1 MTAQLSSIRQKMEKH
16 EMKQDV
22 RVNDIKQML
31 KVDIKVQAANEM
43 KLVSLLELSGDGRH
57 LTTLS
62 ISEGTR
68 SARKLDWRS

>member
-1 MTAQLSSIRQKMEKH
+1 MEKH
-16 EMKQDV
+16 ERKREA

-31 KVDIKVQAANEM
+31 KEDIKVQAATEM
-43 KLVSLLELSGDGRH
+43 KLVSLLGMSRDGRH

-68 SARKLDWRS
+68 SARK